1 MQRMITKSQ
10 ILVAAFCLLSMFTA
24 IVVADAHEVNEETS
38 TELVEFELD
47 ELIAERRVRFKR
59 RRRHNQAGIWIGKS
73 IDIGRRNWSLTPKL
87 SRFCLSTE
95 RSDFNG
101 LGTFLLI

>member
-1 MQRMITKSQ
+1 MQRMMTKSQ
-10 ILVAAFCLLSMFTA
+10 ILVAAFCLLAMFAA
-24 IVVADAHEVNEETS
+24 IVVADAHEVNEEAS

-59 RRRHNQAGIWIGKS
+59 RRRHRQAGIWIGKS
-73 IDIGRRNWSLTPKL
+73 IDVGRRKWSLSPRP
-87 SRFCLSTE
+87 SRFCLTTE